1 MIDNIALADVRPDK
15 DTSKA
20 IKKKIK
26 AQEELETAKVTA
38 EQKKVEANRDKDVAL
53 IAAEKEKETAKI
65 NAEKAKIKAEG
76 DAEAKRIAAEAEAEA
91 NKKVAESLTPEL
103 IEKQKIDKWNGSVP
117 QIQGGSTPII
127 DLRGKNNE

>member
-1 MIDNIALADVRPDK
+1 M
-15 DTSKA
+15 
-20 IKKKIK
+20 
-26 AQEELETAKVTA
+26 ETAKVTA
-38 EQKKVEANRDKDVAL
+38 EQRKVEANRDKDVAL